1 MLSVLQLAEEVLLVV
16 EAWDQRGTI
25 LAVLEDEPVLEAEVV
40 SSPLLSV
47 EGCHEHHH
55 VHERFQEQA
64 ILWVTQ
70 APPGVQ

>member
-1 MLSVLQLAEEVLLVV
+1 VLSVLHLAEEVLLVV
-16 EAWDQRGTI
+16 EAWDQHGTI
-25 LAVLEDEPVLEAEVV
+25 LSVLEDETIWEAEVV
-40 SSPLLSV
+40 FSPLLSV

-55 VHERFQEQA
+55 ENERYQEQA